1 MVKRGAWPASRPR
14 PVMDEKGPQTAPVR
28 SHSLTG
34 SARADAVHNGTV
46 HPPSTHVGTGVTDRD
61 TRTTTQHTSL
71 LPAPQAAQTHAE
83 TVAASRARPRCEIPP
98 RCLPARIC
106 IHTPPA
112 QQRDAAWTST
122 RWSQGERRALHAPTS
137 KRAVHGVA
145 REGRAPTRTPPLVI
159 SFESAAKAAASRR
172 VSRAPNDHS
181 QRTVGWGGVQ
191 AKTAGKVTAADRPGG
206 SPAGGRRRADT
217 TNAQRRW
224 GERTSGRQ
232 RPPAMIIMPM
242 VGSPSG
248 LPREVPS
255 QPARERTKRPSRSRP
270 PLVWRGGA
278 IPQLATTTVDAWQH
292 RFERLMHT
300 KLLYIFA
307 NSSG

>member
-1 MVKRGAWPASRPR
+1 
-14 PVMDEKGPQTAPVR
+14 MDEKGPQTAPVR

-71 LPAPQAAQTHAE
+71 LPAPQAAQTHAK
-83 TVAASRARPRCEIPP
+83 TVAGTPTLRNPAT
-98 RCLPARIC
+98 LPASADMHTYTPGTTARRGVD
-106 IHTPPA
+106 IHAVVTGGAQGPPCPN
-112 QQRDAAWTST
+112 QQASGT
-122 RWSQGERRALHAPTS
+122 RRGQGRQSPHPAPPHWSPHLRALRKLQHP
-137 KRAVHGVA
+137 AVCH
-145 REGRAPTRTPPLVI
+145 
-159 SFESAAKAAASRR
+159 
-172 VSRAPNDHS
+172 APNDHS

-206 SPAGGRRRADT
+206 SPAGGRRRADS

-224 GERTSGRQ
+224 GERTAGRQ

-242 VGSPSG
+242 IGSPSG

-255 QPARERTKRPSRSRP
+255 QPARERTKRPSRFRP

-292 RFERLMHT
+292 RFERLIHT
-300 KLLYIFA
+300 EIINIFA
-307 NSSG
+307 N